1 MDKTHKEPRARG
13 EISVKLAL
21 ITTTIYVPHVLSLY
35 RELDKEAMFF
45 IAGDCR
51 TPHDEVRRF
60 VSSLG
65 NAIYYSDIDQKKLGY
80 TCSEIIGWNK
90 IMRRNIALLE
100 AMKYGA
106 DIIVTV
112 DDDNIP
118 LDRDYF
124 AVFKSL
130 LTSSYNGPMASSE
143 TRWFNV
149 GKFLN
154 PPIYH
159 RGFPYDYRHIDL
171 KVHLSPVCNTKVGV
185 AAGLWLGDPDIDAM
199 ERITNRPTVCHL
211 SEVLR
216 TGLLVN
222 NTCFTP
228 FNSQNTAYVAELA
241 PLMMALVGVG
251 RYDDIWA
258 SYIAERVMMD
268 TDYHVHFGR
277 PFVWQE
283 RNPQNLWRNLEDE
296 IFGMEHTTTFC
307 NDLLAANLGEGSV
320 IDKLNRL
327 YEHFRQRA
335 YLPSVVYELGGAWCK
350 DVEKVL
356 K

>member
-1 MDKTHKEPRARG
+1 M
-13 EISVKLAL
+13 KLAL

-35 RELDKEAMFF
+35 RELDKEVMFF
-45 IAGDCR
+45 IAGDR
-51 TPHDEVRRF
+51 KTPHDEVRRF

-65 NAIYYSDIDQKKLGY
+65 NAIYYSDTDQEKLGY
-80 TCSEIIGWNK
+80 ACSEIIGWNK

-106 DIIVTV
+106 DIIVTI

-118 LDRDYF
+118 LDHDYF
-124 AVFKSL
+124 EVFKSV
-130 LTSSYNGPMASSE
+130 LTSPHSGLIGSSE

-149 GKFLN
+149 GEFLS
-154 PPIYH
+154 PPVYH

-171 KVHLSPVCNTKVGV
+171 KVRLTSVCNAKVGV

-199 ERITNRPTVCHL
+199 ERITNRPTVYQV

-216 TGLLVN
+216 SGLVVDN
-222 NTCFTP
+222 RCFTP

-241 PLMMALVGVG
+241 PLMMVLVGVG

-268 TDYHVHFGR
+268 TDYHVHYGR

-283 RNPQNLWRNLEDE
+283 RNPQSQWRNLKDE
-296 IFGMEHTTTFC
+296 VFGMEFTTRFC
-307 NDLLAANLGEGSV
+307 QDLVDANLGEGNV
-320 IDKLNRL
+320 LEKLRRL
-327 YEHFRQRA
+327 YEHLRSVE
-335 YLPSVVYELGGAWCK
+335 YLPPVVYELGRAWCD
-350 DVEKVL
+350 DVERVL
-356 K
+356 SS